1 MSNTSSLQAPTL
13 RGQIQAIL
21 ARIERIHPSLSGED
35 AITSGLL
42 ARMLLVSFAVGAL
55 LIGIILGSSPDQIRI
70 LDTQMILIG
79 WLTLPLYFVLNR
91 RGHVHVARIAYVVTT
106 IIAFAVPTYVD
117 GASASSL
124 GFTAISFLLAGIFFS
139 GNGFIVTIVL
149 TSLWIGLMILINQAN
164 PASAVYTALVN
175 YLASWSFLILM
186 GALVITFVSHL
197 RSVEGR
203 RRHELEMANA
213 GLRESERLLEQR
225 VDERT
230 RELVAA
236 KEEAESA
243 RIRAEQADLV
253 KSQFL
258 ASMSHELRTPLNSIL
273 NFSEFLNMGVL
284 GDVTDDQRGA
294 LTNITESGN
303 HLLALINDVLDIS
316 KIQSGALKLVTDKD
330 IDLNKEINSVI
341 ETTRTLIGD
350 HPVTL
355 TVDIAPDLPRI
366 DGDKRRIRQIW
377 LNLLSN
383 AAKFTEEGSITFRA
397 VRCDT
402 EVEFTVIDTGP
413 GIKESEQANL
423 FEPF

>member
-225 VDERT
+225 VDEPHANWSPR
-230 RELVAA
+230 RKKPKAPA
-236 KEEAESA
+236 SA
-243 RIRAEQADLV
+243 PS
-253 KSQFL
+253 K
-258 ASMSHELRTPLNSIL
+258 
-273 NFSEFLNMGVL
+273 
-284 GDVTDDQRGA
+284 
-294 LTNITESGN
+294 LTSSNRS
-303 HLLALINDVLDIS
+303 S
-316 KIQSGALKLVTDKD
+316 S
-330 IDLNKEINSVI
+330 
-341 ETTRTLIGD
+341 
-350 HPVTL
+350 PV
-355 TVDIAPDLPRI
+355 
-366 DGDKRRIRQIW
+366 
-377 LNLLSN
+377 
-383 AAKFTEEGSITFRA
+383 
-397 VRCDT
+397 
-402 EVEFTVIDTGP
+402 
-413 GIKESEQANL
+413 
-423 FEPF
+423 

>member
-1 MSNTSSLQAPTL
+1 
-13 RGQIQAIL
+13 
-21 ARIERIHPSLSGED
+21 
-35 AITSGLL
+35 
-42 ARMLLVSFAVGAL
+42 
-55 LIGIILGSSPDQIRI
+55 
-70 LDTQMILIG
+70 
-79 WLTLPLYFVLNR
+79 
-91 RGHVHVARIAYVVTT
+91 
-106 IIAFAVPTYVD
+106 
-117 GASASSL
+117 
-124 GFTAISFLLAGIFFS
+124 
-139 GNGFIVTIVL
+139 
-149 TSLWIGLMILINQAN
+149 
-164 PASAVYTALVN
+164 
-175 YLASWSFLILM
+175 
-186 GALVITFVSHL
+186 
-197 RSVEGR
+197 
-203 RRHELEMANA
+203 
-213 GLRESERLLEQR
+213 
-225 VDERT
+225 
-230 RELVAA
+230 
-236 KEEAESA
+236 
-243 RIRAEQADLV
+243 
-253 KSQFL
+253 
-258 ASMSHELRTPLNSIL
+258 MSHELRTPLNSIL

-423 FEPF
+423 FEPFVQTESGIKHRGGTGLGLAISKALVDAHGGVIGFESQPGIGSTFYFRLPIQQHAVKE